1 MAKTKP
7 KTNECKY
14 ISPEEKKKNE
24 IIKKQKAK
32 KQKKLAA
39 ELGKKK
45 KGSGRNET
53 QGKKTDFPTTVQL
66 AGFYCNGKS
75 SLCKMH

>member
-32 KQKKLAA
+32 KQKQLAA
-39 ELGKKK
+39 ELKKK
-45 KGSGRNET
+45 KKEAEEDNAELCFKDSRVVSAT
-53 QGKKTDFPTTVQL
+53 DQLQCIPPFRRKK
-66 AGFYCNGKS
+66 
-75 SLCKMH
+75 